1 MSNGLMIMYYEM
13 FHVTCDTNSIT
24 NNLLIYFFKVVKK
37 TCYSSEDP
45 EEIKTRFP
53 KVDSSDAT
61 FEFRFN

>member
-1 MSNGLMIMYYEM
+1 
-13 FHVTCDTNSIT
+13 VTCDTNSIT

-45 EEIKTRFP
+45 EEIKTRFA